1 MELLQ
6 TMRQRNDHLCQVRQP
21 FAGVEL
27 GCMLH
32 DHGGGMHL
40 DGRGLWWLASPVVAG
55 AGDTAAALTVSG

>member
-1 MELLQ
+1 MELLR

-40 DGRGLWWLASPVVAG
+40 DGRGLWWLASPVLAT
-55 AGDTAAALTVSG
+55 GDPAAALTISS